1 MNLAEHVGH
10 NIASRQ
16 LLRSGERVLVAV
28 SGGADSMVLLHL
40 LHRLAPKHGW
50 RLAVAHFNHR
60 LRGKASDADEAL
72 VSRAA
77 KKLKL
82 PCIVGEWTA
91 SDRDK
96 QIRQLGLELAARQAR
111 HAFLVEAA
119 REHSATSI
127 ALAHHA
133 DDQAE
138 LFFLRLFRGAG
149 GEGLAGMK
157 WSSPGWISPEP
168 RLIRPLL
175 DVSKSELLAW
185 ARRHR
190 IAFREDASNA
200 DVRHERNRIRHE
212 LIPLLARRFEPG
224 IVQTVLR
231 TMELTWADADCVREL
246 AARWLAKKVRGS
258 FDKLHVAVQRQCLR
272 IQIEALGLR
281 PTYELT
287 ERLRESA
294 GRRVSAGRAIV
305 LSRGNDGRVLRE
317 DARIHEFNSNEVRIE
332 LNAARGTHAFDGVTI
347 KWDFREQTAT
357 FTRPAPRRGR
367 EMFDIKKVG
376 PTVRMRHWRA
386 GDRFQ
391 PIGLPR
397 AAKLQDLFTNAKI
410 PVARRRDLLVAET
423 LDGEIFWV
431 EGLRI
436 GERFKLTERTR
447 MVLDWRWKR

>member
-10 NIASRQ
+10 TIAARR
-16 LLRSGERVLVAV
+16 LLRAGGRGLVAV
-28 SGGADSMVLLHL
+28 SGGADSMALLHL
-40 LHRLAPKHGW
+40 LHRLGPRHGW
-50 RLAVAHFNHR
+50 KLAVAHFNHR

-72 VSRAA
+72 VRRAA
-77 KKLKL
+77 GKLKL

-91 SDRDK
+91 PDRAK
-96 QIRQLGLELAARQAR
+96 QLRQLGLELAARQAR

-119 REHSATSI
+119 RKHSATTI

-157 WSSPGWISPEP
+157 WSSPGWIAPEP
-168 RLIRPLL
+168 RLVRPLL

-200 DVRHERNRIRHE
+200 DPRHERNRIRHE

-231 TMELTWADADCVREL
+231 TMELAGTDADCVREL
-246 AARWLAKKVRGS
+246 AARRLAKKARGS
-258 FDKLHVAVQRQCLR
+258 FDDLHVAVQRQCLR

-287 ERLRESA
+287 ERLREAA
-294 GRRVSAGRAIV
+294 GRKVSAGRGVV
-305 LSRGNDGRVLRE
+305 LSRDKSGCVTRE
-317 DARIHEFNSNEVRIE
+317 ETRAGKFNLNEARIE
-332 LNAARGTHAFDGVTI
+332 LNAPRGAHAIDGVTVEWSVRRQSASF
-347 KWDFREQTAT
+347 K
-357 FTRPAPRRGR
+357 RPTSRRGR
-367 EMFDIKKVG
+367 EFFDAGKVG
-376 PTVRMRHWRA
+376 PVVRVRHWRA

-410 PVARRRDLLVAET
+410 PAARRRDLLLGES